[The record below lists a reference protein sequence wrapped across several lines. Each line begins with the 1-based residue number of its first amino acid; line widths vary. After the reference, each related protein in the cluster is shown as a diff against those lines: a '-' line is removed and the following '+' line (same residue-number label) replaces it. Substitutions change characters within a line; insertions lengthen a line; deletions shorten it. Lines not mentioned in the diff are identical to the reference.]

1 VQQQRYFLAFVQTVL
16 QSLVFFEPFQNPI
29 QKQLLNKKMM
39 QMSEYKVVPQ
49 NAPQDDTVVRQPQ
62 AVNPGIN
69 ANGAGA

>member
-1 VQQQRYFLAFVQTVL
+1 
-16 QSLVFFEPFQNPI
+16 VFFEPFQNPI